1 MTINLV
7 TVLVAAAVNFFIG
20 FMFHGPIGGKMW
32 MKLANIVPTGKEKF
46 SDMVPQMV
54 KSYFMNVV
62 AAYVL
67 GVLIVGTGVMG
78 VYEGMML
85 AFMVWLGFIVTS
97 SSMDVIWMKGNV
109 KLWLYEC
116 GVALLSFLAMGAILA
131 N

>member
-109 KLWLYEC
+109 KLWLYES

>member
-1 MTINLV
+1 MTINFV

-20 FMFHGPIGGKMW
+20 FMMHGPVAGKLW
-32 MKLANIVPTGKEKF
+32 MKLANIVPTGNEKF

-109 KLWLYEC
+109 KLWLYES